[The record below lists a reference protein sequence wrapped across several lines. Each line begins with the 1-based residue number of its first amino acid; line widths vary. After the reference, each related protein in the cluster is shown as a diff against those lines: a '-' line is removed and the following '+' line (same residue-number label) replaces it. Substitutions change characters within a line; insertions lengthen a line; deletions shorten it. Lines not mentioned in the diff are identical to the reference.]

1 MGNPA
6 LGFLLVICLCAFISA
21 RTRRIVLQWLCLE
34 INILSFIPLLV
45 RGGVSSDIIVGVK
58 YFLSQ
63 RIASLLFFRLVVL
76 NISSI
81 RIEIVIIRTILFKLG
96 VPPFHSWLIRVLGEL
111 KPIFIFFFLRFKS
124 WCLFLF
130 FHNLKFL

>member
-1 MGNPA
+1 
-6 LGFLLVICLCAFISA
+6 
-21 RTRRIVLQWLCLE
+21 
-34 INILSFIPLLV
+34 
-45 RGGVSSDIIVGVK
+45 VSSDIIVGVK

-111 KPIFIFFFLRFKS
+111 KPIFIFFLFTVQKLVPFFILSQLKISERVRSLFLLLRF
-124 WCLFLF
+124 LFILTRLNKITSFYVLIF
-130 FHNLKFL
+130 FSSVVNTL